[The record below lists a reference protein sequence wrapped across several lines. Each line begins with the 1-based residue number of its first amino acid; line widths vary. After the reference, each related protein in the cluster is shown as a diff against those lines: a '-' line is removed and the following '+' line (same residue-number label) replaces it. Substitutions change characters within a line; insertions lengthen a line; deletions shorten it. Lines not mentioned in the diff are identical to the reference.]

1 MYSSTCSKHELLVY
15 INTHKK
21 QYFLQEVKFIRLC
34 ATSAIKI
41 ISKMKTYIIGL
52 FVVIAIIFT
61 GCNSGQKKDN
71 QHSQDKHE
79 HVYGDGHDHSN
90 EKDHD
95 HTDGDG
101 HEHGNEDGHNHSEGD
116 GHDHGKESGDIEEI
130 AFSKEQAKLVG
141 LSTETVSPGTFYQAI
156 KTSGQI
162 QASQGNEVVI
172 AATSN
177 GIVSFTNPSITDG
190 SAVNAGQSVVTISAK
205 KLLEGDPA
213 AKAKIAYD
221 IALKEYQRAEGLV
234 KDQIISAKEF
244 EQVKL
249 RYETARTAYE
259 AQASNITAS
268 GVSVTSPI
276 SGYIKNRLVAQGE
289 YVSVGQPIATVSQN
303 KRLQL
308 RAEVSENNFKML
320 KSISSANFKPAYDNI
335 VYKLSDLNGRLLSY
349 GKSSGDQ
356 TFYIPVT
363 FEFDN
368 IGDIIPGAFTEVYL
382 LSSPQENIISVPVS
396 SVTEEQGLNFVY
408 LRLDEEGYKKQEVT
422 LGQNNGE
429 RVQILSGLNKG
440 DKVVVK
446 GVYQVKLAA
455 TSSVMPEGHSH

>member
-1 MYSSTCSKHELLVY
+1 M
-15 INTHKK
+15 IN
-21 QYFLQEVKFIRLC
+21 R
-34 ATSAIKI
+34 I
-41 ISKMKTYIIGL
+41 ISLSIKRTLKYSIIL
-52 FVVIAIIFT
+52 LIITSVAAFT
-61 GCNSGQKKDN
+61 GCKGKKTDE
-71 QHSQDKHE
+71 HGHAAETHTTVGEKVDEHE
-79 HVYGDGHDHSN
+79 HVEGDGHDHAT
-90 EKDHD
+90 E
-95 HTDGDG
+95 T
-101 HEHGNEDGHNHSEGD
+101 EQVHSEGD
-116 GHDHGKESGDIEEI
+116 GHDHSAEEEGAGHVEGEEKESEHADEI
-130 AFSKEQAKLVG
+130 AFSKKQAQLAG
-141 LSTETVSPGTFYQAI
+141 LTTETVSPGTFYNAF

-162 QASQGNEVVI
+162 QAPQGNEVVI

-177 GIVSFTNPSITDG
+177 GIVSFTNSSITEG
-190 SAVNAGQSVVTISAK
+190 TAVSAGQSIVTISAK

-213 AKAKIAYD
+213 AKSKIAYET
-221 IALKEYQRAEGLV
+221 ALKEYQRAEGLV

-249 RYETARTAYE
+249 RYETAKTTFD
-259 AQASNITAS
+259 AQASNITAN

-289 YVSVGQPIATVSQN
+289 YVTAGQQIATVSQN

-308 RAEVSENNFKML
+308 RAEVSENNFRIL
-320 KSISSANFKPAYDNI
+320 KSISSANFKLAYDNT
-335 VYKLSDLNGRLLSY
+335 VYKLSDLNGKLLSY

-382 LSSPQENIISVPVS
+382 LSSPQENVISVPVPS
-396 SVTEEQGLNFVY
+396 ITEEQGLNFVY
-408 LRLDEEGYKKQEVT
+408 LQLDEEGYKKQEVM

-429 RVQILSGLNKG
+429 RVQILSGLKNG
-440 DKVVVK
+440 DKVVTK

-455 TSSVMPEGHSH
+455 TSSVMPEGHAH

>member
-1 MYSSTCSKHELLVY
+1 
-15 INTHKK
+15 
-21 QYFLQEVKFIRLC
+21 
-34 ATSAIKI
+34 
-41 ISKMKTYIIGL
+41 MKTYITGL
-52 FVVIAIIFT
+52 FVVITIIFT
-61 GCNSGQKKDN
+61 GCNSSQKKDN
-71 QHSQDKHE
+71 QNSQDKHE
-79 HVYGDGHDHSN
+79 HVDGDGHDHSN
-90 EKDHD
+90 EKD
-95 HTDGDG
+95 
-101 HEHGNEDGHNHSEGD
+101 HNHSEGD
-116 GHDHGKESGDIEEI
+116 GHDHGKESEHTDEI
-130 AFSKEQAKLVG
+130 AFSKEQAQLVG
-141 LSTETVSPGTFYQAI
+141 LTTETVSPKTFYPAI

-190 SAVNAGQSVVTISAK
+190 STVNAGQSVVTISAK

-213 AKAKIAYD
+213 TKAKIAYD
-221 IALKEYQRAEGLV
+221 IALKEYQRSEGLV

-249 RYETARTAYE
+249 RYETAKTTYE

-268 GVSVTSPI
+268 GVSVSSPI

-382 LSSPQENIISVPVS
+382 LSTPQENIISVPVS

-408 LRLDEEGYKKQEVT
+408 LRLDEEGYKKQEVI

-429 RVQILSGLNKG
+429 RVQILSGLKKG
-440 DKVVVK
+440 DEVVVK

>member
-1 MYSSTCSKHELLVY
+1 MSD
-15 INTHKK
+15 
-21 QYFLQEVKFIRLC
+21 F
-34 ATSAIKI
+34 ATSTIKI

-71 QHSQDKHE
+71 QNSRDKHE
-79 HVYGDGHDHSN
+79 HVDGDGHDHSN

-95 HTDGDG
+95 HSDDDG
-101 HEHGNEDGHNHSEGD
+101 HDHAKDGNHSEDD
-116 GHDHGKESGDIEEI
+116 GHGHGKESGSIEEI
-130 AFSKEQAKLVG
+130 VFSKEQAKLVG
-141 LSTETVSPGTFYQAI
+141 LTTEAVSPGTFYQAI

-190 SAVNAGQSVVTISAK
+190 TAINAGQSVVTISAK

-234 KDQIISAKEF
+234 KDQIISAKDF
-244 EQVKL
+244 EQSKL
-249 RYETARTAYE
+249 RYETAKTAYE

-268 GVSVTSPI
+268 GISVTSPI

-320 KSISSANFKPAYDNI
+320 KTISSANFKPAYDNV

-349 GKSSGDQ
+349 GKSSGEQ

-408 LRLDEEGYKKQEVT
+408 LRLDEEGYKKQEVI

-429 RVQILSGLNKG
+429 RVQILSGLKKG